1 MDEIDYFPKRDKFKI
16 RKDVGSDW
24 SKLKKQKTAQSSK
37 GKSSQSP
44 TEEEI
49 KKK

>member
-1 MDEIDYFPKRDKFKI
+1 MDEIDYFPKRDKYKA

-24 SKLKKQKTAQSSK
+24 SKLKRQKSAQSSK
-37 GKSSQSP
+37 VKPPQP
-44 TEEEI
+44 PPEEE